1 MEDNNIIFCE
11 ECFKAN
17 EPNRTTCINCGAPL
31 KKGNIKHQNNRINTL
46 TKTNKV
52 AVKFSI
58 IISIV
63 KFIGYLAS
71 IIAFITFL
79 SLEETGLAFLYLICG
94 SIVTLFSTLLFE
106 AMAEGLQL
114 LEDIKNK

>member
-11 ECFKAN
+11 KCYKAN
-17 EPNRTTCINCGAPL
+17 ESNRTTCINCGAPL
-31 KKGNIKHQNNRINTL
+31 KKEKLNHRDNKMNIVN
-46 TKTNKV
+46 KTNKV
-52 AVKFSI
+52 AAKFSI
-58 IISIV
+58 IVSII

-114 LEDIKNK
+114 LEDIKKK

>member
-11 ECFKAN
+11 KCYKAN
-17 EPNRTTCINCGAPL
+17 EPNRTTCINCDAPL
-31 KKGNIKHQNNRINTL
+31 KKEDINHQNNKINTS

-52 AVKFSI
+52 AAKFSI
-58 IISIV
+58 IVSII